1 MPHSEENL
9 AMLVTVSIVGGD
21 KNLALH
27 LKGLTLRIPVM
38 KRLMEIMQASGY
50 PGYGNHGLNSS
61 ERMAARLQEHYSA
74 KYAENGVKQSSPRRQ
89 YWMPCV
95 M

>member
-1 MPHSEENL
+1 
-9 AMLVTVSIVGGD
+9 MLVTVSIVGGD

-61 ERMAARLQEHYSA
+61 ERMAARLQERYSA